1 MKFLRIISSTNPE
14 GGGVVESV
22 IQSALAIELLGH
34 SVELL
39 CLDDPQAKWLA
50 NLAVKTY
57 AVGPAKGSYGYSPKL
72 LDWLQQ
78 HHADYDHFIIDG
90 LWQYHGLAARSILLK
105 NKRSYYVYTH
115 GMLDPWFKI
124 TYPLKHIKKWLYWP
138 WGEYR
143 VLRDASHVFFTTD
156 EERLLARQSFW
167 LYQCAEKIVPI
178 GTSGN
183 IGDKNIQIT
192 TFYEAYPN
200 LKNKKYLLY
209 LSRIHPKKGIDILIK
224 SFAAQQALLGD
235 TELVIA
241 GPDQIGW
248 QTELEQLATQLG
260 VAYKITWTGMLS
272 GDLKWGAYH
281 CADAFILPSHQEN
294 FGIVVAEA
302 LSCNVP
308 VLISNKV
315 NIWREIQAESAGFV
329 ADDTLEGCNALI
341 EQWQQQTESEKN
353 VLRVNARRCFLKHFE
368 INQAAQSLIEALTLE
383 SRL

>member
-1 MKFLRIISSTNPE
+1 MKILRVISSTNPE

-39 CLDDPQAKWLA
+39 CLDAPNSPWLVNRA
-50 NLAVKTY
+50 IKIH
-57 AVGPAKGSYGYSPKL
+57 AVGPAKSSYAYCPNL

-78 HHADYDHFIIDG
+78 HHTDYDHFIIDG
-90 LWQYHGLAARSILLK
+90 LWQYHGLAARSVLVK
-105 NKRSYYVYTH
+105 NKRQYYVYTH
-115 GMLDPWFKI
+115 GMLDPWFKH
-124 TYPLKHIKKWLYWP
+124 TYPLKHLKKWLYWP

-143 VLRDASHVFFTTD
+143 VLRDAAQVFFTTD

-167 LYQCAEKIVPI
+167 LYRCNEKIVSI
-178 GTSGN
+178 GTSSFT
-183 IGDKNIQIT
+183 GDKVKQIGS
-192 TFYEAYPN
+192 FRNSYPH
-200 LKNKKYLLY
+200 LKDKPFLLF
-209 LSRIHPKKGIDILIK
+209 LSRIHQKKGIDHLIK
-224 SFAAQQALLGD
+224 SFAAQQVLLGD

-241 GPDQIGW
+241 GPDQVGW
-248 QTELEQLATQLG
+248 QAELEQLAATLG
-260 VAYKITWTGMLS
+260 VADKITWTGMLS

-315 NIWREIQAESAGFV
+315 NIWREIEAETAGFV
-329 ADDTLEGCNALI
+329 ADDALEGCNTLI
-341 EQWQQQTESEKN
+341 QQWQQQTESEKN
-353 VLRVNARRCFLKHFE
+353 TLKANARQCFLKYFE
-368 INQAAQSLIEALTLE
+368 INQAAESLIKALIK
-383 SRL
+383 